1 MASTINIPATFQPH
15 REPPADS
22 TGVVVVITAEEL
34 DAARRDSRVGAFLA
48 EADAYLDSLESQN
61 RNR

>member
-1 MASTINIPATFQPH
+1 MASTLNTTATFQRH
-15 REPPADS
+15 QDPAAGS
-22 TGVVVVITAEEL
+22 SRVVAVITAEEL
-34 DAARRDSRVGAFLA
+34 QAAKRDSRVQSFLA